1 MDWYLLAFASAL
13 FSAAAAISQK
23 KILFEMNAL
32 KFSTILSF
40 VNIPFALVFLY
51 NSNFS
56 ELNSAALVILYGKS
70 ILGAFAFWSVMLALK
85 NMEISGALPQ
95 MVLTPGFVALFAF
108 LILGESLTPFSI
120 VGMVLLLAGTYVLEM
135 SGKGTLFEPF
145 KVFVKSEHHRYII
158 YALALFTVSSLLD
171 KYLLRDYKMEPY
183 LFVGFQQ
190 IFIAVNFFIIFIFV
204 EKSPKELFDGV
215 NFSKFKWIVLI
226 SFFTV
231 VYRYAHIEAVK
242 IAPVALV
249 LTIKR
254 TSVFFATA
262 IGGKL
267 FSEHKLMQKIIA
279 TIIMLVGVYL
289 IIG

>member
-1 MDWYLLAFASAL
+1 MDWRLLAFASAL

-23 KILFEMNAL
+23 KILFEINAL

-40 VNIPFALVFLY
+40 VNIPFAFAFLY
-51 NSNFS
+51 NSNIS

-85 NMEISGALPQ
+85 NMEISGALPL

-120 VGMVLLLAGTYVLEM
+120 AGMILLLIGTYVLEAG
-135 SGKGTLFEPF
+135 GKGTLFEPF
-145 KVFVKSEHHRYII
+145 KVFVKSKRHRYIV

-190 IFIAVNFFIIFIFV
+190 IFLAVNFFIIFIFV
-204 EKSPKELFDGV
+204 KKSPKKLFDGV
-215 NFSKFKWIVLI
+215 NFSQFKWIVLI
-226 SFFTV
+226 SLFTV
-231 VYRYAHIEAVK
+231 IYRYAHIEAVK

-249 LTIKR
+249 LTVKR
-254 TSVFFATA
+254 TSVFFAAA

-267 FSEHKLMQKIIA
+267 FSERKLTQKIIA
-279 TIIMLVGVYL
+279 TIIMLIGVYL
-289 IIG
+289 IIS